1 MKINHIA
8 IAVDNVEEACKKYQE
23 ALDDYD
29 RAIEIE
35 LPRGLTRKSKYTSVS
50 YELDKMREERK
61 ELLKGLD

>member
-1 MKINHIA
+1 MSYYWYRGRAYWVLNQ
-8 IAVDNVEEACKKYQE
+8 YQE
-23 ALDDYD
+23 ALDDYE

-35 LPRGLTRKSKYTSVS
+35 LPRGLTRRSKYTLVS